1 MMSSVNTKQPMTY
14 QDLLTNLQNLTEE
27 QLNREVILY
36 NFEEDLLLDNEVTA
50 LREAQ
55 YDSPGLISK
64 GTPYLVF

>member
-1 MMSSVNTKQPMTY
+1 MTY
-14 QDLLTNLQNLTEE
+14 QDLLTNLQNLTQE

-55 YDSPGLISK
+55 YDAPGLISK